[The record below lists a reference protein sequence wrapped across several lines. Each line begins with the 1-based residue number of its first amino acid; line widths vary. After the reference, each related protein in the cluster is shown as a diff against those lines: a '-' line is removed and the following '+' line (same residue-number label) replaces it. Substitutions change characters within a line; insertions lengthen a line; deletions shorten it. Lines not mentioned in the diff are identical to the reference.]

1 MRKMTLVVILGFG
14 LMFFGCNKAAEKT
27 SETDAHSHTEVS
39 TSHGTDHEVDG
50 WCVEHEL
57 PEKVCSL
64 CNSKV
69 AAEFQKNGDWCKE
82 HNRAESQ
89 CFLCDPSRKEKFVA
103 QYEAQYGK
111 KPPK

>member
-1 MRKMTLVVILGFG
+1 GAEAG
-14 LMFFGCNKAAEKT
+14 ENKSAGH
-27 SETDAHSHTEVS
+27 D
-39 TSHGTDHEVDG
+39 VDG
-50 WCVEHEL
+50 WCVEHGL
-57 PEKVCSL
+57 PEAVCSM

-69 AAEFQKNGDWCKE
+69 AAEFIKSGEWCKK

-89 CFLCDPSRKEKFVA
+89 CFVCDPNRQQKFIA